1 MATNKKTTKKATAKK
16 ATAKKTSK
24 KVEPTVEAGATPST
38 ES

>member
-1 MATNKKTTKKATAKK
+1 MATNKKTTAKKATAK
-16 ATAKKTSK
+16 KKTSK